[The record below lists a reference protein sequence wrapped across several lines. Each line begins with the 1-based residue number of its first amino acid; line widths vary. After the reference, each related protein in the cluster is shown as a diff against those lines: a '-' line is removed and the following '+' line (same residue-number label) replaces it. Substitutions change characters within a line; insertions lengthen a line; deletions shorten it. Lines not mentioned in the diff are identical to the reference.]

1 MKKIYVQ
8 EVQFATPQY
17 DEMVRLRDKILRKP
31 LGLEFKPDDFATE
44 YLDTHLCCY
53 DEQQGL
59 VGCLVLSPKEDG
71 QIKMRQVAV
80 DDTCQSK
87 GIGTFMVKASEVL
100 SKDKGFTEMVLN
112 ARDVALDFYLKLD
125 YEKVG
130 KPFTEV
136 TIKHYKMRKK

>member
-1 MKKIYVQ
+1 MKNMYVQ
-8 EVQFATPQY
+8 EIQFGTPQY
-17 DEMVRLRDKILRKP
+17 DEMVRLRDKILRQP
-31 LGLEFKPDDFATE
+31 LGLEFKPEDFTTE

-53 DEQQGL
+53 DEQARL
-59 VGCLVLSPKEDG
+59 CACLVLTAKEDG

-87 GIGTFMVKASEVL
+87 GIGSLLVKASEVVA
-100 SKDKGFTEMVLN
+100 KDKGFTEMVLN

-125 YEKVG
+125 YQKVG

-136 TIKHYKMRKK
+136 TIKLSLIHI